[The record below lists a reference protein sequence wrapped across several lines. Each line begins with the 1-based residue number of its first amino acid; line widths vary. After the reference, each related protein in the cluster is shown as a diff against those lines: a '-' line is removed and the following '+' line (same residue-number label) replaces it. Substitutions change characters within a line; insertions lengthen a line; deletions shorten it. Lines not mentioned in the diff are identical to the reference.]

1 MYFMKIKKVLSLA
14 LCGVMLSTTAV
25 SIVPTISAKESGT
38 ETYSASSEYD
48 TKIDNGSFEQPTI
61 GGTTS
66 QLNQN
71 QVPYWSTTAT
81 DNKIE
86 LLKANNYYIPGS
98 VYMEPAVGN
107 QAGELNGEET
117 STLYQYVKTSGG
129 SQYKWNL
136 YHRGRQGDDTMAL
149 VIGPK
154 QKYNPKKTSRTGKD
168 QFMKIVDWVKENRII
183 PRAGNSGT
191 EFKTNGL
198 PTQVTIYS
206 KPFDD
211 NGDFENSTDNNFSFK
226 QSYIYSEQWE
236 VWIIKSDNKEWHH
249 YGDDDSLESPDIYNI
264 YDVPENSNESVFG
277 FVAYAT
283 ANDNLTC
290 GNFLDGIEFELYHPA
305 KTQSNTGGSGSIEY
319 TFEGTTTKT
328 DFKAEQSVDTM
339 VDDEST
345 VKVTAI
351 PDFAKD
357 SSGTYKKDKYDNYIQ
372 NNFLGAYVT
381 YNGES
386 HYIDKDDSRWIKV
399 TKHNDE
405 LNQDYE
411 TYEYSVSG
419 VSGRVIV
426 DLYYSEIYTVTF
438 LENGGKKY
446 DAATR
451 GTREGVEVAEDSN
464 NVVRFDSVTSGK
476 YVSETCKW
484 WNTEDTNG
492 RFYGWELL
500 DYKDS
505 NGNSVIFDRDTT
517 ITYTY
522 TGGSTYGLC
531 FTIKDTKG
539 HEVTTMKAIDGL
551 TFLARWQ
558 PHVKIVPQIENS
570 DGTYTDSNVGGTVSI
585 EKTDEVYDYQDNSD
599 GSFEY
604 YSYMNRD
611 FNVTAQAKAGYVFL
625 GWYDEDGN
633 LLTLSE
639 DHKAQ
644 ITNVGKTEYA
654 RFKYNSYNVRFHIN
668 DEDTVSTERNA
679 FADVI
684 SDRIY
689 SPSYVEGDRNL
700 NSDNTISYFYDIPK
714 TTKNGQQ
721 TYKVFKGWY
730 LNKDN
735 HDDSKP
741 IVWGKTKFDIETDVY
756 AHWIDRGTVAKD
768 SSDTKQTGSSS
779 YIGFDLFGVQLRS
792 AEKDPNYPD
801 GTGST
806 PAYATQGLRFV
817 TSLSEDLLT
826 KINAL
831 DSKTTP
837 SYGYVLAKTA
847 TANTYAKG
855 SSDYE
860 LQYNGKNVNGV
871 DTTTTYKYIKNVDCT
886 SKKTNSASAITLDH
900 FNASKYRIYS
910 LVVTY
915 DNPNQEYV
923 ITAIKQPVVARSYI
937 RYTDA
942 NGLLRT
948 YYNDYSGTSTYKGCS
963 TSYSKVKDFIQDNYQ
978 NIDK

>member
-1 MYFMKIKKVLSLA
+1 
-14 LCGVMLSTTAV
+14 
-25 SIVPTISAKESGT
+25 
-38 ETYSASSEYD
+38 
-48 TKIDNGSFEQPTI
+48 
-61 GGTTS
+61 
-66 QLNQN
+66 
-71 QVPYWSTTAT
+71 
-81 DNKIE
+81 
-86 LLKANNYYIPGS
+86 
-98 VYMEPAVGN
+98 
-107 QAGELNGEET
+107 
-117 STLYQYVKTSGG
+117 
-129 SQYKWNL
+129 
-136 YHRGRQGDDTMAL
+136 
-149 VIGPK
+149 
-154 QKYNPKKTSRTGKD
+154 
-168 QFMKIVDWVKENRII
+168 
-183 PRAGNSGT
+183 
-191 EFKTNGL
+191 
-198 PTQVTIYS
+198 
-206 KPFDD
+206 
-211 NGDFENSTDNNFSFK
+211 
-226 QSYIYSEQWE
+226 
-236 VWIIKSDNKEWHH
+236 
-249 YGDDDSLESPDIYNI
+249 
-264 YDVPENSNESVFG
+264 
-277 FVAYAT
+277 
-283 ANDNLTC
+283 
-290 GNFLDGIEFELYHPA
+290 
-305 KTQSNTGGSGSIEY
+305 
-319 TFEGTTTKT
+319 
-328 DFKAEQSVDTM
+328 M

-357 SSGTYKKDKYDNYIQ
+357 SSGHYKQDNGKYIQ
-372 NNFLGAYVT
+372 NNFLGAYIT
-381 YNGES
+381 NNRES
-386 HYIDKDDSRWIKV
+386 HYIDKNDSSWTKV

-405 LNQDYE
+405 LNQNYD

-446 DAATR
+446 DATTK
-451 GTREGVEVAEDSN
+451 GTKKDVEVAEDSN

-476 YVSETCKW
+476 YVSETCEW
-484 WNTEDTNG
+484 RNPEDKNG

-500 DYKDS
+500 DYKDA
-505 NGNSVIFDRDTT
+505 NGKPVIFDRDTT

-522 TGGSTYGLC
+522 SGSGSTDGLC

-539 HEVTTMKAIDGL
+539 HEVTTMKAVDGL

-558 PHVKIVPQIENS
+558 QHVKIVPQIENS
-570 DGTYTDSNVGGTVSI
+570 DGTYTDSNTGGTVSI
-585 EKTDEVYDYQDNSD
+585 DKTDEVYDYKVNAD

-604 YSYMNRD
+604 YSYMNRE
-611 FNVTAQAKAGYVFL
+611 FNVTATAKSGYVFL

-633 LLTLSE
+633 LLTLSKN
-639 DHKAQ
+639 HKTQ
-644 ITNVGKTEYA
+644 ITNIGKTEYA

-668 DEDTVSTERNA
+668 DKDTVSTEGNA
-679 FADVI
+679 LADVI

-689 SPSYVEGDRNL
+689 SPSYVEGDKKL

-735 HDDSKP
+735 NDDSKP
-741 IVWGKTKFDIETDVY
+741 IVWDKTKFDIETDVY

-768 SSDTKQTGSSS
+768 RSDTKQTGSSS

-792 AEKDPNYPD
+792 AENDPNYPD
-801 GTGST
+801 GTGSIT
-806 PAYATQGLRFV
+806 AYATKGLRFV
-817 TSLSEDLLT
+817 TSLSEDLLN

-831 DSKTTP
+831 DSETTP

-855 SSDYE
+855 KKDYE
-860 LQYNGKNVNGV
+860 LQYKDSNVNGV
-871 DTTTTYKYIKNVDCT
+871 NTKTSYNYVQNVDCT
-886 SKKTNSASAITLDH
+886 SKITNSASEITLDH
-900 FNASKYRIYS
+900 FNASKYRIFS

-915 DNPNQEYV
+915 DHPNQEYV

-978 NIDK
+978 TIDK

>member
-1 MYFMKIKKVLSLA
+1 MKLKKVLSLA

-25 SIVPTISAKESGT
+25 SIVPTIFAKESGT
-38 ETYSASSEYD
+38 ETYNTSSEYG
-48 TKIDNGSFEQPTI
+48 TKIENGSFEQPTI
-61 GGTTS
+61 DKDYS
-66 QLNQN
+66 QLNQK

-86 LLKANNYYIPGS
+86 LLKENNGIYIPN
-98 VYMEPAVGN
+98 VHMKPAEGY
-107 QAGELNGEET
+107 QAAELNGEEP

-136 YHRGRQGDDTMAL
+136 FHHGRQGNDTMAL

-168 QFMKIVDWVKENRII
+168 QFMKIVDWVKENRTIL
-183 PRAGNSGT
+183 RAGNSGT
-191 EFKTNGL
+191 EFVTNGL
-198 PTQVTIYS
+198 PTQVTVYS
-206 KPFDD
+206 KPFDN

-226 QSYIYSEQWE
+226 ESYIYSEQWE

-249 YGDDDSLESPDIYNI
+249 YGDDEKLETSDIYNI
-264 YDVPENSNESVFG
+264 YNIPENSNESVFG

-283 ANDNLTC
+283 ARNNLTY
-290 GNFLDGIEFELYHPA
+290 GNLLDGIEFELYHPA
-305 KTQSNTGGSGSIEY
+305 KTQSNTGGSGSVEY

-328 DFKAEQSVDTM
+328 DFSAEQSVDTM

-357 SSGTYKKDKYDNYIQ
+357 SSGHYKQDNGKYIQ

-386 HYIDKDDSRWIKV
+386 HYIDKNDSCWTKV
-399 TKHNDE
+399 TKHNDK
-405 LNQDYE
+405 LNQDYD

-446 DAATR
+446 DATTK
-451 GTREGVEVAEDSN
+451 GTKKDVEVAKDSN
-464 NVVRFDSVTSGK
+464 NVVRFNSVISGE
-476 YVSETCKW
+476 YVSETCEW
-484 WNTEDTNG
+484 RNPEDKNG

-500 DYKDS
+500 DYKDA
-505 NGNSVIFDRDTT
+505 NGKPVIFDRDTT

-522 TGGSTYGLC
+522 SGGSTDGLC

-539 HEVTTMKAIDGL
+539 HEVTTMKAVDGL

-558 PHVKIVPQIENS
+558 QHVKIVPQIENS
-570 DGTYTDSNVGGTVSI
+570 DGTYTDSNTGGTVSI
-585 EKTDEVYDYQDNSD
+585 KMTGEVYDYKVNAD

-604 YSYMNRD
+604 YSYMNRE
-611 FNVTAQAKAGYVFL
+611 FNVTANAKSGYVFL

-639 DHKAQ
+639 NHKTQ
-644 ITNVGKTEYA
+644 ITNIGKTEYA

-668 DEDTVSTERNA
+668 DKDTVSTEGNA
-679 FADVI
+679 LADVI

-689 SPSYVEGDRNL
+689 SPSYVEGDKKL

-735 HDDSKP
+735 NDDSKP

-756 AHWIDRGTVAKD
+756 AHWIDRGTVAKE

-792 AEKDPNYPD
+792 AENDPNYPD

-817 TSLSEDLLT
+817 TSLSEDLLNQ
-826 KINAL
+826 INLL
-831 DSKTTP
+831 DSKTKP

-860 LQYNGKNVNGV
+860 LQYKDKNVNGT

-915 DNPNQEYV
+915 DNLSPEL
-923 ITAIKQPVVARSYI
+923 IADAIKQPVVARSYI

-978 NIDK
+978 KIDK

>member
-1 MYFMKIKKVLSLA
+1 MKLKKVLSLA

-25 SIVPTISAKESGT
+25 SIIPTISAEESSLESYAT
-38 ETYSASSEYD
+38 SNDTYGSKIENGGFEKPVITVGWGAQKPQSE
-48 TKIDNGSFEQPTI
+48 
-61 GGTTS
+61 
-66 QLNQN
+66 
-71 QVPYWSTTAT
+71 VPYWSTTAT

-86 LLKANNYYIPGS
+86 MFKENTAMIKGVKVTPPEGS
-98 VYMEPAVGN
+98 
-107 QAGELNGEET
+107 QAAELNAEQTG
-117 STLYQYVKTSGG
+117 TLYQYVKTSGG

-136 YHRGRQGDDTMAL
+136 YHRGRTGDDTMAL

-154 QKYNPKKTSRTGKD
+154 QKYNPKKTSANSKD
-168 QFMKIVDWVKENRII
+168 QFMKIVDWAKNNIAE
-183 PRAGNSGT
+183 PRNSNA
-191 EFKTNGL
+191 EIKTNDI
-198 PTQVTIYS
+198 PTKLTVYS
-206 KPFDD
+206 KPFDN
-211 NGDFENSTDNNFSFK
+211 NGDFENSTDNNFSFE
-226 QSYIYSEQWE
+226 QSYIYSERWD
-236 VWIIKSDNKEWHH
+236 VWIMKSDNKEWHH
-249 YGDDDSLESPDIYNI
+249 YGDETDLPEGESQYNI
-264 YDVPENSNESVFG
+264 YNVPEESNESIFG

-283 ANDNLTC
+283 SNGNLTC

-305 KTQSNTGGSGSIEY
+305 KTQSNTGGSGSVEY
-319 TFEGTTTKT
+319 TFDGTTTKT
-328 DFKAEQSVDTM
+328 DFRAEQSVDTM

-357 SSGTYKKDKYDNYIQ
+357 SSGTYKKDKDGNYIQ

-386 HYIDKDDSRWIKV
+386 HYIDKDDSRWTKV

-405 LNQDYE
+405 LNQDYD
-411 TYEYSVSG
+411 TYEYTVSG

-446 DAATR
+446 DATTR
-451 GTREGVEVAEDSN
+451 GTREGVEVSEDSN
-464 NVVRFDSVTSGK
+464 NVVRFNSVTSGK
-476 YVSETCKW
+476 YVSETCQW
-484 WNTEDTNG
+484 WNPEDTNG

-500 DYKDS
+500 DYKDA
-505 NGNSVIFDRDTT
+505 NGNPVIFDRDTT

-522 TGGSTYGLC
+522 SGGSTDGLC

-539 HEVTTMKAIDGL
+539 HEVTTMKAVDGI

-585 EKTDEVYDYQDNSD
+585 EKTDEVYDYSENTD

-611 FNVTAQAKAGYVFL
+611 FNVTATAKSGYVFL

-639 DHKAQ
+639 NHKSQ
-644 ITNVGKTEYA
+644 ITNIGKTEYA

-668 DEDTVSTERNA
+668 DKDTVSTEGNA
-679 FADVI
+679 LADVI

-689 SPSYVEGDRNL
+689 SPSYVEGDKKL
-700 NSDNTISYFYDIPK
+700 NNDNTISYFYDIPK

-735 HDDSKP
+735 NDDSKP
-741 IVWGKTKFDIETDVY
+741 IVWDKTKFDIETDVY

-792 AEKDPNYPD
+792 AENDPNYPD
-801 GTGST
+801 GTGSIH
-806 PAYATQGLRFV
+806 AYATKGLRFV
-817 TSLSEDLLT
+817 TSLSEDLLK

-855 SSDYE
+855 KNDYE
-860 LQYNGKNVNGV
+860 LQYKDSNVNGV
-871 DTTTTYKYIKNVDCT
+871 NTTTSYEYVQNVDCT
-886 SKKTNSASAITLDH
+886 SKKTNSASKITLDH
-900 FNASKYRIYS
+900 FNAIQYRIFS

-915 DNPNQEYV
+915 DHPNQEYV

-978 NIDK
+978 KIDK

>member
-1 MYFMKIKKVLSLA
+1 MKLKKVLSLA

-25 SIVPTISAKESGT
+25 SIVPTIFAKESGT
-38 ETYSASSEYD
+38 ETYNTSSGYG
-48 TKIDNGSFEQPTI
+48 TKIENGSFEQPTI
-61 GGTTS
+61 NNDYS
-66 QLNQN
+66 QLDQN
-71 QVPYWSTTAT
+71 EVLDWSTTAY

-86 LLKANNYYIPGS
+86 LLKENDGTYIPN
-98 VYMEPAVGN
+98 VHMKPAEGA
-107 QAGELNGEET
+107 QAAELNGDET

-154 QKYNPKKTSRTGKD
+154 QKYNPKKTSKNGKD
-168 QFMKIVDWVKENRII
+168 QFMKIVDWVKENRTI

-191 EFKTNGL
+191 EFVTNGL
-198 PTQVTIYS
+198 PTQVTVYS
-206 KPFDD
+206 KPFDN

-226 QSYIYSEQWE
+226 ESYIYSQQWE
-236 VWIIKSDNKEWHH
+236 VWIIKSDNQEWHH
-249 YGDDDSLESPDIYNI
+249 YGDDDKLKTSDIYNI
-264 YDVPENSNESVFG
+264 YNIPENSKESVFG

-283 ANDNLTC
+283 ARNNLTC
-290 GNFLDGIEFELYHPA
+290 GNLLDGIEFELYHPA
-305 KTQSNTGGSGSIEY
+305 KTQSNTGGSGSVEY
-319 TFEGTTTKT
+319 TFDEKTTTT
-328 DFKAEQSVDTM
+328 DFRAEQSVNTM

-357 SSGTYKKDKYDNYIQ
+357 SRGKYKQDKDGNYIQ

-381 YNGES
+381 YNGKS
-386 HYIDKDDSRWIKV
+386 HYIDKDDSCWTNV
-399 TKHNDE
+399 TKHNNE
-405 LNQDYE
+405 LNQDYD

-446 DAATR
+446 DATKK
-451 GTREGVEVAEDSN
+451 GTGEGVEVAEDSN
-464 NVVRFDSVTSGK
+464 NVVRFNSVTSGK
-476 YVSETCKW
+476 YVSDTCEW
-484 WNTEDTNG
+484 RNPEDKNG

-500 DYKDS
+500 DYKDA
-505 NGNSVIFDRDTT
+505 NGKPVIFDRDTT

-522 TGGSTYGLC
+522 SGGSTDGLC

-539 HEVTTMKAIDGL
+539 HEVTTMKAVDGL

-558 PHVKIVPQIENS
+558 QHVKIVPQIENS
-570 DGTYTDSNVGGTVSI
+570 NGTYTDSNTGGTVSI
-585 EKTDEVYDYQDNSD
+585 DKTDEVYDYKVNAD

-604 YSYMNRD
+604 YSYMNRE
-611 FNVTAQAKAGYVFL
+611 FNVTANAKSGYVFL

-639 DHKAQ
+639 NHKSQ
-644 ITNVGKTEYA
+644 ITNIGKTEYA

-668 DEDTVSTERNA
+668 DKDTVSTEGNA
-679 FADVI
+679 LADVI

-689 SPSYVEGDRNL
+689 SPSYVEGDKKL

-714 TTKNGQQ
+714 TKKNGQQ

-735 HDDSKP
+735 NDDSKP

-768 SSDTKQTGSSS
+768 RSDTKQTGSSS

-792 AEKDPNYPD
+792 AENDPNYPD
-801 GTGST
+801 GTGSI
-806 PAYATQGLRFV
+806 PAYATKGLRFV
-817 TSLSEDLLT
+817 TSLSEDLLN

-855 SSDYE
+855 KNDYE
-860 LQYNGKNVNGV
+860 LQYKDINVNGV
-871 DTTTTYKYIKNVDCT
+871 NTTTSYEYVQNVDCT
-886 SKKTNSASAITLDH
+886 SKKTNPASAITLDH
-900 FNASKYRIYS
+900 FNASKYRIFS

-915 DNPNQEYV
+915 DHPNQEYV

-963 TSYSKVKDFIQDNYQ
+963 TSYSKVKDIIQDNYQ
-978 NIDK
+978 KIDK

>member
-1 MYFMKIKKVLSLA
+1 MKMKKVLSLA

-25 SIVPTISAKESGT
+25 SIVPTIFAKESGT
-38 ETYSASSEYD
+38 ETYNTSSGYG
-48 TKIDNGSFEQPTI
+48 TKIENGSFEQPTI
-61 GGTTS
+61 NNDYS
-66 QLNQN
+66 QLDQN
-71 QVPYWSTTAT
+71 QVTYWSTTAY
-81 DNKIE
+81 DSKIE
-86 LLKANNYYIPGS
+86 LLKENDGIYIPN
-98 VYMEPAVGN
+98 VHMKPAEGN
-107 QAGELNGEET
+107 QAAELNGDET

-154 QKYNPKKTSRTGKD
+154 QKYNPKKTSKNGKD
-168 QFMKIVDWVKENRII
+168 QFMKIVDWVKKNITI

-191 EFKTNGL
+191 EFETNGL
-198 PTQVTIYS
+198 PTQVTVYS
-206 KPFDD
+206 KPFDN
-211 NGDFENSTDNNFSFK
+211 NGDFENSTDNNFSFNE
-226 QSYIYSEQWE
+226 SYIYSEQWE

-249 YGDDDSLESPDIYNI
+249 YGDDDKLETSDIYNI
-264 YDVPENSNESVFG
+264 YNIPENSNESVFG

-283 ANDNLTC
+283 AKNNLTC
-290 GNFLDGIEFELYHPA
+290 GNLLDGIEFELYHPA

-328 DFKAEQSVDTM
+328 DFSAEQSVDTM

-357 SSGTYKKDKYDNYIQ
+357 SRGNYKQDKDGKYIQ

-386 HYIDKDDSRWIKV
+386 HYIDKNDSSWTKV
-399 TKHNDE
+399 TKYNNE
-405 LNQDYE
+405 LKQDYD

-446 DAATR
+446 DATTK
-451 GTREGVEVAEDSN
+451 GTKKDVEVAEDSN
-464 NVVRFDSVTSGK
+464 NVVRFNSVISGE
-476 YVSETCKW
+476 YVSETCEW

-500 DYKDS
+500 DYKDA
-505 NGNSVIFDRDTT
+505 NGKPVIFDRDTT

-522 TGGSTYGLC
+522 SGGSTDGLC

-539 HEVTTMKAIDGL
+539 HEVTTMKAVDGL

-558 PHVKIVPQIENS
+558 QHVKIVPQIENS
-570 DGTYTDSNVGGTVSI
+570 DGTYTDSNTGGTVSI
-585 EKTDEVYDYQDNSD
+585 EMTDEVYGYKVNAD

-604 YSYMNRD
+604 YSYMNRE
-611 FNVTAQAKAGYVFL
+611 FNVTAIAKSGYVFL

-639 DHKAQ
+639 NHKTQ
-644 ITNVGKTEYA
+644 ITNIGKTEYA

-668 DEDTVSTERNA
+668 DKDTVSTEGNA
-679 FADVI
+679 LADVI

-689 SPSYVEGDRNL
+689 SPSYVEGDKKL

-735 HDDSKP
+735 NDDSKP
-741 IVWGKTKFDIETDVY
+741 IVWDKTKFDIETDVY

-792 AEKDPNYPD
+792 AENDPNYPD
-801 GTGST
+801 GTDSIH
-806 PAYATQGLRFV
+806 AYATKGLRFV
-817 TSLSEDLLT
+817 TSLSEDLLK

-855 SSDYE
+855 KKDYE
-860 LQYNGKNVNGV
+860 LQYKDSNVNGV
-871 DTTTTYKYIKNVDCT
+871 NTKTSYNYVQNVDCT
-886 SKKTNSASAITLDH
+886 SKKTNPASKITLDH
-900 FNASKYRIYS
+900 FNASNYRIFS

-915 DNPNQEYV
+915 DHPNQEYV

-963 TSYSKVKDFIQDNYQ
+963 TSYSKVKDIIQDNYQ
-978 NIDK
+978 KIDK